1 MERAFTDSVK
11 SCLCKRII
19 YHESWELSHCCY
31 SSIVQ
36 VYLYICCFHS
46 TTFKLKV
53 SVLTCHVLMIFG
65 YILEVNS
72 ATMYFDS
79 VYNYEKLSLRSIF
92 HVIPLLRQVFAPLFR
107 YFPNSQPPLKR

>member
-36 VYLYICCFHS
+36 VYLCICCFHS

-53 SVLTCHVLMIFG
+53 SVLCTLLCFDDFW
-65 YILEVNS
+65 ILEVNS

-107 YFPNSQPPLKR
+107 YFPNSQPHLK